1 MKLRKGG
8 SNWVDGD
15 RFFDRVDDIAALE
28 EQVRDG
34 AHTLLTAQRRMGKTS
49 LVRELL
55 RRLGNGED
63 FEPIF
68 VDLDRAMDPADA
80 IAEIGA
86 CSQSAQGV
94 QHRVKSV
101 FANMPAAV
109 INRIETLSVADV
121 KATFR
126 GGISAGTWQ
135 QKGDRL
141 LVALAEN
148 ERPVVLALDEL
159 PILVNRL
166 LRGKHG
172 EGDIT
177 REGKRAADEFLSWLR
192 HNAQAHRGRVILI
205 VSGSVGLEPILQQAG
220 LSAHANVFS
229 SFHLKPWDEGTAMEC
244 LSALATA
251 YDLELPVAVRR
262 EMCRRLGC
270 QIPHHVQ
277 QFFDHLHEHLRRA
290 ERHEASLEDVAAVY
304 EQDLLGAHGQMVLD
318 HYETRLRMV
327 LGKSGYPMAIDMLT
341 KAAVN
346 EGRLSDLDVARF
358 QEDAPARPKSPPIK
372 DVLHTLE
379 HDGYLARED
388 GGYRFVSGLL
398 EDWWRARHG
407 RHAISVPGRGQ
418 PKRPK

>member
-1 MKLRKGG
+1 MKLLKAG

-15 RFFDRVDDIAALE
+15 RFFDRVGDIEALE

-55 RRLGNGED
+55 RRHGNEED

-68 VDLDRAMDPADA
+68 VDLDVAMDPADA
-80 IAEIGA
+80 IAEIGT

-94 QHRVKSV
+94 WHRVKSV
-101 FANMPAAV
+101 FANVPEAV
-109 INRIETLSVADV
+109 FDRIETLSVADV

-126 GGISAGTWQ
+126 GGISAGTWR

-141 LVALAEN
+141 LTALAEN

-159 PILVNRL
+159 PTLVNRL
-166 LRGKHG
+166 LRGEQE
-172 EGDIT
+172 EGNIT
-177 REGKRAADEFLSWLR
+177 PKGKRAADEFLSWLR
-192 HNAQAHRGRVILI
+192 HNAQTHRGRIILI

-220 LSAHANVFS
+220 LSAHANVFAP
-229 SFHLKPWDEGTAMEC
+229 FNLKPWDEETAMEC
-244 LSALATA
+244 LAALAA
-251 YDLELPVAVRR
+251 GYGLELPAAVRR
-262 EMCRRLGC
+262 EMCRHLRC

-277 QFFDHLHEHLRRA
+277 QFFHHMHQHLRRA
-290 ERHEASLEDVAAVY
+290 ELREASLEDVAAVY
-304 EQDLLGAHGQMVLD
+304 EQDMLGSHGQMVLD

-327 LGKSGYPMAIDMLT
+327 LGKRGYPMAIDMLT
-341 KAAVN
+341 SAAVN
-346 EGRLSDLDVARF
+346 EGRLSDLDVTWF
-358 QEDAPARPKSPPIK
+358 QEDAQARPESLPIE

-407 RHAISVPGRGQ
+407 RHAIAFHGRGQ
-418 PKRPK
+418 PKRRK

>member
-1 MKLRKGG
+1 MKLRKAG

-15 RFFDRVDDIAALE
+15 RFFDRVGDIEALE

-55 RRLGNGED
+55 RRLGDGED

-68 VDLDRAMDPADA
+68 VDLERATDPADA

-94 QHRVKSV
+94 WHRVKSV
-101 FANMPAAV
+101 FANMPEAV
-109 INRIETLSVADV
+109 FNRIETLSVADV

-141 LVALAEN
+141 LAALAEN
-148 ERPVVLALDEL
+148 EMAVVLALDEL
-159 PILVNRL
+159 PILINRL
-166 LRGKHG
+166 LRGEQR

-177 REGKRAADEFLSWLR
+177 AKGKQAADEFLSWLR
-192 HNAQAHRGRVILI
+192 HNAQTHQGRIILI

-220 LSAHANVFS
+220 LSGHANVFS
-229 SFHLKPWDEGTAMEC
+229 PFNLKPWDEETAMEC
-244 LSALATA
+244 LAALAAA
-251 YDLELPVAVRR
+251 YGLELPAAVRQ
-262 EMCRRLGC
+262 EMCRRLRC

-277 QFFDHLHEHLRRA
+277 QFFHHMHQHLRRA
-290 ERHEASLEDVAAVY
+290 NRREASLEDVAAVY
-304 EQDLLGAHGQMVLD
+304 QQDLLGAHGQMVLD

-341 KAAVN
+341 EAAVN

-358 QEDAPARPKSPPIK
+358 QEDAQARPKSLPIK

-407 RHAISVPGRGQ
+407 RHAISVLGRGQ

>member
-1 MKLRKGG
+1 MKLRKAGG
-8 SNWVDGD
+8 NWVAGD
-15 RFFDRVDDIAALE
+15 RFFDRVGDIEALE
-28 EQVRDG
+28 ERVRDG

-55 RRLGNGED
+55 RKLGDRAD

-68 VDLDRAMDPADA
+68 VDLEAAMDPADA

-86 CSQSAQGV
+86 RSQSAQGV
-94 QHRVKSV
+94 WHRVKSV
-101 FANMPAAV
+101 FANVPATV
-109 INRIETLSVADV
+109 FDRIETLSVADV
-121 KATFR
+121 KARLR
-126 GGISAGTWQ
+126 GGMSAGTWR
-135 QKGDRL
+135 QKGDL
-141 LVALAEN
+141 LLAALAEN

-166 LRGKHG
+166 LRGKQG
-172 EGDIT
+172 EDDIT
-177 REGKRAADEFLSWLR
+177 RKGKQAADEFLSWLR
-192 HNAQAHRGRVILI
+192 HNAQTHRGRVILI

-229 SFHLKPWDEGTAMEC
+229 SFHLKPWDEDTAMGC

-262 EMCRRLGC
+262 EMCRRLRC

-277 QFFDHLHEHLRRA
+277 QFFDRLHEHLRRA
-290 ERHEASLEDVAAVY
+290 ERHEASIEDVAAVY
-304 EQDLLGAHGQMVLD
+304 EQDLLGSHGQMVLD

-327 LGKSGYPMAIDMLT
+327 LGKRGYPMAIDMLT
-341 KAAVN
+341 SAAVN
-346 EGRLSDLDVARF
+346 EGKLSDLDVTRF
-358 QEDAPARPKSPPIK
+358 QEDTQARHKSPSIE

-388 GGYRFVSGLL
+388 GSYRFVSGLL

-407 RHAISVPGRGQ
+407 RHAIAVHGRGQ

>member
-15 RFFDRVDDIAALE
+15 RFFDRVDDIEALE
-28 EQVRDG
+28 EQVRDD

-55 RRLGNGED
+55 RRLGDGKD
-63 FEPIF
+63 FEPVF
-68 VDLDRAMDPADA
+68 VDLERAMDPADV
-80 IAEIGA
+80 IAEIGV
-86 CSQSAQGV
+86 CSRSVQGV
-94 QHRVKSV
+94 WHQVKSV
-101 FANMPAAV
+101 FANVSGAV
-109 INRIETLSVADV
+109 FNQIETLSVADV

-126 GGISAGTWQ
+126 GGVSAGTWQ

-141 LVALAEN
+141 LAALAEN
-148 ERPVVLALDEL
+148 ERPVVLAMDEL

-166 LRGKHG
+166 LRGERG

-177 REGKRAADEFLSWLR
+177 PKGRQAADEFLSWLR
-192 HNAQAHRGRVILI
+192 YNAQTHRGRIVLI

-229 SFHLKPWDEGTAMEC
+229 PFNLKPWDEETAMEC
-244 LSALATA
+244 LAALAA
-251 YDLELPVAVRR
+251 GYDLELPATVRQ
-262 EMCRRLGC
+262 EMCRRLRC

-277 QFFDHLHEHLRRA
+277 QFFHHMHQHLRRA
-290 ERHEASLEDVAAVY
+290 KRREASLEDVAAVH

-318 HYETRLRMV
+318 HYEARLRMV

-341 KAAVN
+341 NAAVN
-346 EGRLSDLDVARF
+346 DGKLSDVDVMTF
-358 QEDAPARPKSPPIK
+358 QEDAQARPKSLPIK

-407 RHAISVPGRGQ
+407 RHATSVPSRGQ

>member
-15 RFFDRVDDIAALE
+15 RFFDRVDDIEALE

-55 RRLGNGED
+55 RRLGDGKD
-63 FEPIF
+63 FEPVF
-68 VDLDRAMDPADA
+68 VDLERAMDPADV
-80 IAEIGA
+80 IAEIGV
-86 CSQSAQGV
+86 CSRSVQGV
-94 QHRVKSV
+94 WHQVKSV
-101 FANMPAAV
+101 FANVSGAV
-109 INRIETLSVADV
+109 FNQIETLSVADV

-141 LVALAEN
+141 LAALAEN
-148 ERPVVLALDEL
+148 ERPVVLAMDEL

-166 LRGKHG
+166 LRGGRG
-172 EGDIT
+172 EGDIMPKG
-177 REGKRAADEFLSWLR
+177 RQAADEFLSWLR
-192 HNAQAHRGRVILI
+192 YNAQTHRGRIVLI

-229 SFHLKPWDEGTAMEC
+229 PFSLKPWDEETAMEC
-244 LSALATA
+244 LAALAA
-251 YDLELPVAVRR
+251 GYDLELPATVRQ
-262 EMCRRLGC
+262 EMCRRLRC

-277 QFFDHLHEHLRRA
+277 QFFHHMHQHLRRA
-290 ERHEASLEDVAAVY
+290 KRREASLEDVAAVH

-318 HYETRLRMV
+318 HYEARLRMV

-341 KAAVN
+341 NAAVN

-358 QEDAPARPKSPPIK
+358 QEDAPARPKSLPIK

-388 GGYRFVSGLL
+388 NGYRFVSGLL

-407 RHAISVPGRGQ
+407 RHATSVPSRGQ
-418 PKRPK
+418 PKAQK